1 MRLIDIARREAFLN
15 RFTWY
20 AQDYPGYVK
29 VKRELRRELTLTA
42 DEVGMPAAIASLG
55 HPAQLAAEYLSNLE
69 RPYPRWSTAVWW
81 AGAGLYVLVG
91 LGVAYSLGVMDSLAA
106 VGGGSV
112 DLVVFGTPVKF
123 TNTAEEISTQFQLT
137 PASFVWFMT
146 ATAAP
151 YLIGA
156 RAWRL
161 WPRSREAA
169 ISESHAT

>member
-1 MRLIDIARREAFLN
+1 MNPLDLVRREYFLN
-15 RFTWY
+15 RFSWH
-20 AQDYPGYVK
+20 AQDYPGYVQ
-29 VKRELRRELTLTA
+29 VKRELRREITLTA
-42 DEVGMPAAIASLG
+42 VQVGMSSAISSLG
-55 HPAQLAAEYLSNLE
+55 HPAQLAAAYLSDLE

-91 LGVAYSLGVMDSLAA
+91 LGMAYSLGVMDSLTA

-123 TNTAEEISTQFQLT
+123 TNTAEEISAQFQLT
-137 PASFVWFMT
+137 PASFGWLVATT
-146 ATAAP
+146 ATP

-169 ISESHAT
+169 TSERHAT